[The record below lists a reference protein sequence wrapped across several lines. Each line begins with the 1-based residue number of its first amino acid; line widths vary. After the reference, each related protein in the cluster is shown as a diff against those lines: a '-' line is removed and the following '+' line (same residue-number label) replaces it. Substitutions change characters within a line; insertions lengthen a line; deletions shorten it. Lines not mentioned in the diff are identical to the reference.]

1 MQHFLNLEKCTCGA
15 YRYLAVREHKKSYEI
30 YLIHHRHFGAGQNI
44 RKYSK
49 LASIPKFRVNIHD
62 KRIDQEFQD
71 KKIKLTGQQVSV
83 LRSVLTQLEGP
94 NHPQKEITE
103 SPESLREAPEDLGPL
118 VGGSV
123 ALESMTS

>member
-30 YLIHHRHFGAGQNI
+30 YLIHHLHFATGQDT

-62 KRIDQEFQD
+62 ERINLQQKEKTIKLSIDQSLVL
-71 KKIKLTGQQVSV
+71 KSV
-83 LRSVLTQLEGP
+83 LKQLEVAENP
-94 NHPQKEITE
+94 EIPTLVE
-103 SPESLREAPEDLGPL
+103 EFPPDSEDSLEL
-118 VGGSV
+118 V
-123 ALESMTS
+123 SMNT